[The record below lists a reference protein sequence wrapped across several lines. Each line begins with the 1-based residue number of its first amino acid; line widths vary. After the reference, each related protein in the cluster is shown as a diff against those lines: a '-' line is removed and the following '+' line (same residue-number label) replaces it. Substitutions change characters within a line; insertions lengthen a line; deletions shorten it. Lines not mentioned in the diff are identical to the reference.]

1 MPWVMSGIGGGGG
14 GAASPAATFLSY
26 AASAAPNI
34 LQRVRASLERWRATQ
49 GPGCL
54 LRVFE
59 RLGPRVTHESAANVC
74 DHDETLILIPVSP
87 NSVGF
92 LSKGLPRSCSKGCRE
107 WSACL
112 TPVMYLLPVRRCS
125 CRTGVRVRGPKFK
138 ID

>member
-59 RLGPRVTHESAANVC
+59 RLGPRVTHESAAIC
-74 DHDETLILIPVSP
+74 DDEFDFRFNSHYSP
-87 NSVGF
+87 NSVGYR
-92 LSKGLPRSCSKGCRE
+92 SKGLMGTAAVVVAR
-107 WSACL
+107 W
-112 TPVMYLLPVRRCS
+112 RRNDASGSPC
-125 CRTGVRVRGPKFK
+125 T
-138 ID
+138 

>member
-49 GPGCL
+49 GLGCL

-59 RLGPRVTHESAANVC
+59 RLGPRVTHESAAIC
-74 DHDETLILIPVSP
+74 DDETLILIPIFRQTPSAIAP
-87 NSVGF
+87 RDSW
-92 LSKGLPRSCSKGCRE
+92 GLPRSSWRGGVETTRVGVHVR
-107 WSACL
+107 SAQL
-112 TPVMYLLPVRRCS
+112 ALEDST
-125 CRTGVRVRGPKFK
+125 
-138 ID
+138 